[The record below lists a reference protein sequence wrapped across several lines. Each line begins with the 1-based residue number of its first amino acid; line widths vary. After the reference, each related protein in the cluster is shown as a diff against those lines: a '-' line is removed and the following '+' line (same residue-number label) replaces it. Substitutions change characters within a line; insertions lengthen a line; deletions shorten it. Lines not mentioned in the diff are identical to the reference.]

1 MAEEQFTSRRARRE
15 AERMAA
21 EEEFEARSSAPQGSE
36 GSRADFLT
44 PPKRP
49 TEKPTT
55 TAEADTASGGDAP
68 AAAGGGAAPGA
79 GEATPSARPSSAP
92 ASAPS
97 APPASPPQTPP
108 SAQAPAAPQAASA
121 PASPARP
128 APESPTQPAAAEP
141 APAGGGSAGST
152 PADLPS
158 SRIDPAPTPKVSHER
173 GALASDH
180 LPQERPPVNAED
192 RLDPRRAP
200 LPHFESRAARKR
212 YLREHGLSMDG
223 DLSTGAIPV
232 IADPAE
238 ADADSQ
244 SRDAA
249 SPAGGTGPGGSSAG
263 HESFDAAGF
272 GGSSAE
278 VAARDFE
285 SPVTADSAPRPA
297 SGPDDAL
304 SRPLP
309 ETTSA
314 SAPTT
319 PSGDAAAKAPT
330 ADTGASAAKTDA
342 ATTDAKTDSAKAD
355 AATKTTPAA
364 ESDAAG
370 KPAAG
375 TDSDGPEPATR
386 SRRMPIVNPPSTS
399 GVRVVTAA
407 SAKVSEPG
415 AKESPAPKDRAASKG
430 DTPSKGGAGSKGEAG
445 SKDGAAST
453 SGGTAP
459 AAAVSDTASGT
470 AQDRDSGTETT
481 AQSADDAAREL
492 AANPET
498 RPMDTVPEA
507 WSLPNADYEDE
518 ETENP
523 PGTRIKASAVT
534 GYDGQILVGE
544 EPSKVPFIVLGVA
557 ALFAVA
563 LIVIALVMLL

>member
-1 MAEEQFTSRRARRE
+1 M
-15 AERMAA
+15 
-21 EEEFEARSSAPQGSE
+21 
-36 GSRADFLT
+36 
-44 PPKRP
+44 
-49 TEKPTT
+49 
-55 TAEADTASGGDAP
+55 
-68 AAAGGGAAPGA
+68 
-79 GEATPSARPSSAP
+79 
-92 ASAPS
+92 
-97 APPASPPQTPP
+97 
-108 SAQAPAAPQAASA
+108 
-121 PASPARP
+121 
-128 APESPTQPAAAEP
+128 
-141 APAGGGSAGST
+141 
-152 PADLPS
+152 
-158 SRIDPAPTPKVSHER
+158 
-173 GALASDH
+173 
-180 LPQERPPVNAED
+180 
-192 RLDPRRAP
+192 
-200 LPHFESRAARKR
+200 
-212 YLREHGLSMDG
+212 
-223 DLSTGAIPV
+223 
-232 IADPAE
+232 
-238 ADADSQ
+238 
-244 SRDAA
+244 
-249 SPAGGTGPGGSSAG
+249 
-263 HESFDAAGF
+263 
-272 GGSSAE
+272 
-278 VAARDFE
+278 AARDFE

-319 PSGDAAAKAPT
+319 PSGDAAAGKAAT
-330 ADTGASAAKTDA
+330 ADTAATAAKTDA
-342 ATTDAKTDSAKAD
+342 ATTDAAAAKSDATDAKTD

-364 ESDAAG
+364 KFDAAG
-370 KPAAG
+370 QPTAG

-407 SAKVSEPG
+407 SAKVSEPV

-430 DTPSKGGAGSKGEAG
+430 DAG

-453 SGGTAP
+453 GSSASTSAGTAP
-459 AAAVSDTASGT
+459 AASVSDTASDT
-470 AQDRDSGTETT
+470 AQDRDAGTEPT

-507 WSLPNADYEDE
+507 WSLPNSDYEDE